1 MIAPYTQA
9 REAPVTLHPAYFQ
22 HVQVCGG
29 AGSAKRQGSTEWLWA
44 RGPRGTRRQ
53 RSALR
58 QDQVVSP
65 AHLAEAAFL
74 GKTVLPRPCSQQEN
88 AQPKGKGCGEEGSL
102 RDAYRKP
109 AGGRTRSRQNRCS
122 NSTKASWGPHH
133 GEVGG
138 GEIQSPVSLAPGA
151 LARPPPPPHPVREFR
166 NLRSKASVDVAM
178 GRCQSS
184 RSQQEA
190 CSWPLEPQEGDQ
202 APGEGGSKGVDE
214 FL

>member
-1 MIAPYTQA
+1 MIAPPPPTQA
-9 REAPVTLHPAYFQ
+9 REATETLHPAYFQ
-22 HVQVCGG
+22 HFQVCGG
-29 AGSAKRQGSTEWLWA
+29 AGSAKRQGRWALSGFGPGDPEGLRDSAVLSGRTEWSHQPTWQRLPSWA
-44 RGPRGTRRQ
+44 RQCCLGPAVNK
-53 RSALR
+53 S
-58 QDQVVSP
+58 
-65 AHLAEAAFL
+65 
-74 GKTVLPRPCSQQEN
+74 
-88 AQPKGKGCGEEGSL
+88 AQPRGKGCGEQGSL
-102 RDAYRKP
+102 RDAHGKP
-109 AGGRTRSRQNRCS
+109 AGGRRTRSRQGRCS
-122 NSTKASWGPHH
+122 NSTEASWGPHH

-138 GEIQSPVSLAPGA
+138 GEI
-151 LARPPPPPHPVREFR
+151 R